1 MQNSKSLGNHI
12 DETKD
17 LIHKAVAS
25 VTQLKKE
32 AEQAVDGADVVVG
45 RARYA
50 STNHMVQALDGLT
63 YLKEMRGSIDQCR
76 RLHDQGQYAAI
87 APHLKKQQALRPYFR
102 RYSDIPVIDKVLTE
116 VDDFQEDLL
125 REIESEF
132 KLSYGKVEDD
142 KEFARHLTESAQLM
156 DSIGEH
162 AAHDLRKWFVAA
174 KQEELEYFVLTV
186 ENQTVDRLPP
196 RKVAEMEEAVAQAA
210 QELED
215 LREKQRE
222 GETEAAGEQ
231 ESDAAIE
238 AAQAALREKQTEAES
253 AAIEAAKT
261 HAYNAS
267 MPKTLDDLCER
278 YQWLEDELDTYT
290 YTYMDIFPASWEVS
304 EAFTHKCCMY
314 LRGFVEGII
323 MATKPLNIELQAFME
338 RTLEFEEFLSDRYAA
353 AAAALAEAG
362 ADALISR
369 TASSV
374 GRPRTRSGSIR
385 RTGSMVGRGS
395 YQINWNGVISR
406 EVQRFAADLLPKK
419 DEESAELGRP
429 AAQSEATGVAGG
441 SVLVPRLPR
450 QSLDGDS
457 IALPAAE
464 PWDFRGD
471 SQRFKTAAFESLL
484 LCMSGEHFDA
494 LEEEADAIETAVKEI
509 MRVQMG
515 VSRRAF
521 VKLQNFIRLPDQVKS
536 VDLAGVLGA
545 AELKGVQLDPYL
557 HFRFLLLETHTP
569 QDFETD
575 EEFVE
580 WFDRQ
585 ASVFLS
591 GLFWKL
597 ENIAESNQDKRT
609 VQLANM
615 DTFSI
620 RDAFYEI
627 QSSLERLKE
636 ILLRADEDPAEF
648 VDVTKELEDD
658 LECLYSQIDVS
669 LAETADLDEDA
680 DTNQASN
687 HILPLPFPLNVE
699 LYTTAL
705 LTIFD
710 QEESMWGELK
720 EEAEELL
727 VVFKFWRPFLNIN
740 EAMHQIAMVRCY
752 FLVYTACINA
762 GEETERAPEALIAFE
777 RSVAELTKVSKTV
790 KPTDESTRYELA
802 VKMDILKSLEHR
814 LLDYHQCFHEEHM
827 ETVRGEFDVFTAM
840 KAGMNGLTGKVQQ
853 KMCDGEAVRF
863 IQSSAR
869 KFYLRLSRAVDQ
881 ETALGERERG
891 EDAAGAPMHDDDDG
905 PLAGMRDLADYLAEE
920 GILKVVTVAKQFK
933 AYHRKSGTAA
943 VMQLTAEYQA
953 DVEKRLEPY
962 TEVTADVANLLNATR
977 NLLNT
982 LVELYGE
989 KAHVKFAHIMAP
1001 FQRLVKRELEMQ
1013 HMKFDQLV
1021 EQCIKTDRW
1030 ESINDQCLSA
1040 SSVDIFTMLGQS
1052 LPMVMES
1059 GLLLIEENVTTLVQN
1074 VDGMIMK
1081 YAMHVLRSCGERAP
1095 LQKKREKKSEKL
1107 SSNMDNLRDKAAA
1120 KAAKKKHR
1128 EASHAGKVIDRPDSA
1143 PEGGEE
1149 GEEEKEREKR
1159 EKPQPSYAVIS
1170 TEELC
1175 VRVNSLVHCTHNIR
1189 QLASRIAY
1197 ELGDTEAYVDPL
1209 APDFDPADR
1218 SAVDKVPLCGSIM
1231 VLESCTEQL
1240 LAFIGAKIIFHELE
1254 NELLLGLY
1262 VPTPERGI
1270 RMDGALNALD
1280 EVMDILF
1287 AMLPDEETFK
1297 LVLGGIFTCF
1307 IEVMH
1312 KVLSQGG
1319 GQRKYADE
1327 DATLFVEDLESLES
1341 WFIARDENGD
1351 AQGLSVDVVE
1361 EATLS
1366 LHEVVGNLQ
1375 FKAGK

>member
-1 MQNSKSLGNHI
+1 
-12 DETKD
+12 
-17 LIHKAVAS
+17 
-25 VTQLKKE
+25 
-32 AEQAVDGADVVVG
+32 
-45 RARYA
+45 
-50 STNHMVQALDGLT
+50 
-63 YLKEMRGSIDQCR
+63 
-76 RLHDQGQYAAI
+76 
-87 APHLKKQQALRPYFR
+87 
-102 RYSDIPVIDKVLTE
+102 
-116 VDDFQEDLL
+116 
-125 REIESEF
+125 
-132 KLSYGKVEDD
+132 
-142 KEFARHLTESAQLM
+142 
-156 DSIGEH
+156 
-162 AAHDLRKWFVAA
+162 
-174 KQEELEYFVLTV
+174 
-186 ENQTVDRLPP
+186 
-196 RKVAEMEEAVAQAA
+196 
-210 QELED
+210 
-215 LREKQRE
+215 
-222 GETEAAGEQ
+222 
-231 ESDAAIE
+231 
-238 AAQAALREKQTEAES
+238 
-253 AAIEAAKT
+253 
-261 HAYNAS
+261 
-267 MPKTLDDLCER
+267 
-278 YQWLEDELDTYT
+278 
-290 YTYMDIFPASWEVS
+290 
-304 EAFTHKCCMY
+304 
-314 LRGFVEGII
+314 
-323 MATKPLNIELQAFME
+323 
-338 RTLEFEEFLSDRYAA
+338 
-353 AAAALAEAG
+353 
-362 ADALISR
+362 
-369 TASSV
+369 
-374 GRPRTRSGSIR
+374 
-385 RTGSMVGRGS
+385 MVGRGG
-395 YQINWNGVISR
+395 YQINWSGVISR
-406 EVQRFAADLLPKK
+406 EVERFAADLLPQKE
-419 DEESAELGRP
+419 DTAELGRP
-429 AAQSEATGVAGG
+429 RAQSEAGGVAGG
-441 SVLVPRLPR
+441 SVLVPRMPR

-457 IALPAAE
+457 IARPVAE

-494 LEEEADAIETAVKEI
+494 LGEEADAIERTVQEI

-521 VKLQNFIRLPDQVKS
+521 VRLQNAIRLPDQVRD

-545 AELKGVQLDPYL
+545 AELKGIQLDPYL
-557 HFRFLLLETHTP
+557 HFRFLLLETHQA
-569 QDFETD
+569 QDFDTD
-575 EEFVE
+575 DEFVD

-585 ASVFLS
+585 ANLFLS

-597 ENIAESNQDKRT
+597 ENIADSNQEKRT
-609 VQLANM
+609 VQLANL
-615 DTFSI
+615 DTLSI

-627 QSSLERLKE
+627 QSSLERLKDV
-636 ILLRADEDPAEF
+636 LLRDDEDPAEF

-658 LECLYSQIDVS
+658 LECLYSQIDES
-669 LAETADLDEDA
+669 LAETADLDDDA
-680 DTNQASN
+680 DTNQATN
-687 HILPLPFPLNVE
+687 HVLPLPFPLNVE

-762 GEETERAPEALIAFE
+762 GEETDITDRAPEALIEFE
-777 RSVAELTKVSKTV
+777 TSVAELTKVSETV

-802 VKMDILKSLEHR
+802 VKMDILKTLENR
-814 LLDYHQCFHEEHM
+814 LLDYHQCFHEDAM
-827 ETVRGEFDVFTAM
+827 DSVRGEFDVFTAM

-863 IQSSAR
+863 IKSSAKR
-869 KFYLRLSRAVDQ
+869 FYARLSRAVDQ
-881 ETALGERERG
+881 ETALGASQRG
-891 EDAAGAPMHDDDDG
+891 GAAGDEAAAGTSAFTNDDDDG

-920 GILKVVTVAKQFK
+920 GVLKVVMVAKQFK
-933 AYHRKSGTAA
+933 PYHKKSGTAA
-943 VMQLTAEYQA
+943 VTQLTAEYQA

-962 TEVTADVANLLNATR
+962 TEVTGDVANLLNATR

-982 LVELYGE
+982 LAELYGE
-989 KAHVKFAHIMAP
+989 KAHVKFADIMTP

-1013 HMKFDQLV
+1013 HMKFDGLV

-1120 KAAKKKHR
+1120 KAAKKKNKDGTHG
-1128 EASHAGKVIDRPDSA
+1128 GKVIDRPDSA
-1143 PEGGEE
+1143 PEVGED
-1149 GEEEKEREKR
+1149 GEDEAAAVAKK
-1159 EKPQPSYAVIS
+1159 EKPQPSYAAIS

-1175 VRVNSLVHCTHNIR
+1175 VRVNSLVHCTHNIK

-1209 APDFDPADR
+1209 APDFDPTDR

-1240 LAFIGAKIIFHELE
+1240 VAFIGAKLIFHEME

-1270 RMDGALNALD
+1270 RIDGTLNAMD
-1280 EVMDILF
+1280 EVMDVLYD
-1287 AMLPDEETFK
+1287 MLPDEDSFK
-1297 LVLGGIFTCF
+1297 MVLSGIFTCF
-1307 IEVMH
+1307 VEVMH
-1312 KVLSQGG
+1312 KILSEGG
-1319 GQRKYADE
+1319 SQRKYVDE

-1351 AQGLSVDVVE
+1351 AQGIAVDVVE
-1361 EATLS
+1361 EATLP
-1366 LHEVVGNLQ
+1366 LHEVVGNLR